1 MLVGIMDIHR
11 CFLSRSDY
19 APRCPKPDL
28 IERLSLM
35 IENYNLFL
43 LICGIA
49 FLFGALFPIVF
60 RRLPI
65 SLPMLQVSFGM
76 IMGYWWTTLSFLD
89 PLNNGILIE
98 KLTEVVVLVSLVGA
112 GIKIDTPLSWPAWR
126 STIRLLLI
134 TMPIGI
140 FAMAFLGYYAFGLSM
155 GAAILLGAVLAPTD
169 PVLASSIQVGPPN
182 TGSEDTARFTL
193 TSEAG
198 LNDGLA
204 FPFVYLAIKMAEALS
219 QGKPFTGEI
228 LWSWFTHDVLWK
240 IGAGV
245 VVGVA
250 VGKILALIVFSKHTR
265 DTTISQGYVVIA
277 LTLLAYGVAEYVHSY
292 GFIAVFVAAFA
303 FRRSECEH
311 TYHHKLHDFAE
322 QSEGLLMSLVL
333 VTFGMFLGQGLQSG
347 VELTWRVYIVSFIFL
362 LLIRPIGGIIAL
374 SGLDMRRNEKYAI
387 SVLGIRGIG
396 TLYYLSYAL
405 NQGFFAE
412 EDAIKL
418 WVVCSI
424 VILVSI
430 FMHGLSAPKLLKM
443 TTDASR

>member
-1 MLVGIMDIHR
+1 
-11 CFLSRSDY
+11 
-19 APRCPKPDL
+19 
-28 IERLSLM
+28 M

-49 FLFGALFPIVF
+49 FLLGALFPVIF
-60 RRLPI
+60 KRTSI
-65 SLPMLQVSFGM
+65 SLPMLQVSFGLM
-76 IMGYWWTTLSFLD
+76 MGYWWTSLSFLD
-89 PLNNGILIE
+89 PINNGVIIE
-98 KLTEVVVLVSLVGA
+98 KLTEIVILVSLVGA
-112 GIKIDTPLSWPAWR
+112 GIKIDTEFSWQLWR
-126 STIRLLLI
+126 PTIRLLLI

-140 FAMAFLGYYAFGLSM
+140 FAMAGLGYYAFGLSL

-182 TGSEDTARFTL
+182 TGREDTPRFTL

-204 FPFVYLAIKMAEALS
+204 FPFVYLAIKVAEAFS
-219 QGKPFTGEI
+219 EGQAFNYEM

-245 VVGVA
+245 LVGVL
-250 VGKILALIVFSKHTR
+250 VGKALAKVVFSRHTR
-265 DTTISQGYVVIA
+265 ETTISQGYVVIA
-277 LTLLAYGVAEYVHSY
+277 LTLVAYGVAEYVHSY

-311 TYHHKLHDFAE
+311 TYHQKLHDFAE

-333 VTFGMFLGQGLQSG
+333 VIFGMFLGQGLQSG
-347 VELTWRVYIVSFIFL
+347 VELTWRVYIVSFTFL
-362 LLIRPIGGIIAL
+362 LLIRPIGGFIAL
-374 SGLDMRRNEKYAI
+374 SGLNLPRTEKYAI
-387 SVLGIRGIG
+387 SALGIRGIG

-412 EDAIKL
+412 DDALKL
-418 WVVCSI
+418 WIVCSI
-424 VILVSI
+424 VILASI
-430 FMHGLSAPKLLKM
+430 FIHGLSATRLLKM
-443 TTDASR
+443 TPKKHY

>member
-1 MLVGIMDIHR
+1 
-11 CFLSRSDY
+11 
-19 APRCPKPDL
+19 
-28 IERLSLM
+28 M

-49 FLFGALFPIVF
+49 FLLGALFPVIF
-60 RRLPI
+60 KRTSI
-65 SLPMLQVSFGM
+65 SLPMLQVSFGL
-76 IMGYWWTTLSFLD
+76 IMGYWWTSLSFLD
-89 PLNNGILIE
+89 PINNGVIIE
-98 KLTEVVVLVSLVGA
+98 KLTEIVILVSLVGA
-112 GIKIDTPLSWPAWR
+112 GIKIDTEFSWQLWR
-126 STIRLLLI
+126 PTIRLLLI

-140 FAMAFLGYYAFGLSM
+140 FAMAGLGYYAFGLSL

-182 TGSEDTARFTL
+182 TGREDTPRFTL

-204 FPFVYLAIKMAEALS
+204 FPFVYLAIKVAEAFS
-219 QGKPFTGEI
+219 EGQAFTYEM

-245 VVGVA
+245 LVGVL
-250 VGKILALIVFSKHTR
+250 VGKALAKVVFSRHTR
-265 DTTISQGYVVIA
+265 ETTISQGYVVIA
-277 LTLLAYGVAEYVHSY
+277 LTLVAYGVAEYVHSY

-311 TYHHKLHDFAE
+311 TYHQKLHDFAE

-333 VTFGMFLGQGLQSG
+333 VIFGMFLGQGLQSG
-347 VELTWRVYIVSFIFL
+347 VELTWRVYIVSFTFL
-362 LLIRPIGGIIAL
+362 LLIRPIGGFIAL
-374 SGLDMRRNEKYAI
+374 SGLNLPRTEKYAI
-387 SVLGIRGIG
+387 SALGIRGIG

-412 EDAIKL
+412 DDALKL
-418 WVVCSI
+418 WIVCSI
-424 VILVSI
+424 VILASI
-430 FMHGLSAPKLLKM
+430 FIHGLSATRLLKM
-443 TTDASR
+443 TPKKHH

>member
-1 MLVGIMDIHR
+1 
-11 CFLSRSDY
+11 
-19 APRCPKPDL
+19 
-28 IERLSLM
+28 M

-49 FLFGALFPIVF
+49 FLLGALFPVIF
-60 RRLPI
+60 KRTSI
-65 SLPMLQVSFGM
+65 SLPMLQVSFGL
-76 IMGYWWTTLSFLD
+76 IMGYWWTSLSFLD
-89 PLNNGILIE
+89 PINNGVIIE
-98 KLTEVVVLVSLVGA
+98 KLTEIVILVSLVGA
-112 GIKIDTPLSWPAWR
+112 GIKIDTEFSWQLWR
-126 STIRLLLI
+126 PTIRLLLI

-140 FAMAFLGYYAFGLSM
+140 FAMAGLGYYAFGLSL

-182 TGSEDTARFTL
+182 TGREDTPRFTL

-204 FPFVYLAIKMAEALS
+204 FPFVYLAIKVAEAFS
-219 QGKPFTGEI
+219 EGQAFTYEM

-245 VVGVA
+245 LVGVL
-250 VGKILALIVFSKHTR
+250 VGKALAKVVFSRHTR
-265 DTTISQGYVVIA
+265 ETTISQGYVVIA
-277 LTLLAYGVAEYVHSY
+277 LTLVAYGVAEYVHSY

-311 TYHHKLHDFAE
+311 SYHQKLHDFAE

-333 VTFGMFLGQGLQSG
+333 VIFGMFLGQGLQSG
-347 VELTWRVYIVSFIFL
+347 VELTWRVYIVSFTFL
-362 LLIRPIGGIIAL
+362 LLIRPIGGFIAL
-374 SGLDMRRNEKYAI
+374 SGLNLPRTEKYAI
-387 SVLGIRGIG
+387 SALGIRGIG

-412 EDAIKL
+412 DDTLKL
-418 WVVCSI
+418 WIVCSI
-424 VILVSI
+424 VILASI
-430 FMHGLSAPKLLKM
+430 FIHGLSATRLLKM
-443 TTDASR
+443 TPKKHH